1 MTKRR
6 VEPILWLLFSGG
18 GLVAAFMI
26 PVLLLIFGVLIPLEL
41 VPRPTFEHLLAV
53 VRNPLTRLALIG
65 VCVLALFHW
74 AHRFKYTLY
83 DGLQLKRL
91 HGPINAISYGG
102 ALLGSAAA
110 AYVLLLGV

>member
-1 MTKRR
+1 M
-6 VEPILWLLFSGG
+6 
-18 GLVAAFMI
+18 
-26 PVLLLIFGVLIPLEL
+26 
-41 VPRPTFEHLLAV
+41 
-53 VRNPLTRLALIG
+53 
-65 VCVLALFHW
+65 LALFHW

>member
-41 VPRPTFEHLLAV
+41 VPRPSFEHLLAV
-53 VRNPLTRLALIG
+53 VRNPLTRLVLIG
-65 VCVLALFHW
+65 VCVLSLFHW
-74 AHRFKYTLY
+74 AHRFKYTVS
-83 DGLQLKRL
+83 DGLQPTRL
-91 HGPINAISYGG
+91 HGPINAILYGRP
-102 ALLGSAAA
+102 
-110 AYVLLLGV
+110 V